1 MAQGLLKIALIKT
14 KNPVKKI
21 KQAATNKIYPAVFLA
36 QVFWLKCQTKTKMN
50 PKHIKNVLIMYM
62 NPLPIKEIIRAK
74 SIATQRQ

>member
-36 QVFWLKCQTKTKMN
+36 QEEKDGELRKKYNK
-50 PKHIKNVLIMYM
+50 
-62 NPLPIKEIIRAK
+62 
-74 SIATQRQ
+74 